1 MQEIIDAMLQC
12 QAMWM
17 YLESIFSS
25 EDIIAQMPE
34 NGRKFSIVDS
44 YWRTIITETVCCDD
58 CSSNTYVI
66 LDLDRTKMCVRI

>member
-44 YWRTIITETVCCDD
+44 YWRTIITETVCWDYYAKLVL
-58 CSSNTYVI
+58 SKHSHVI
-66 LDLDRTKMCVRI
+66 VERV